1 MYKRNMMEQMM
12 RAAAEI
18 EMKMQEEEEKEA
30 EMNPLMRFSTT
41 ELKAELRRRKNVRKG
56 KL

>member
-12 RAAAEI
+12 REAAEI

>member
-12 RAAAEI
+12 REAAEI

-30 EMNPLMRFSTT
+30 EMNPLTEFSTT